1 MKFHKLWYKVIKT
14 SKYTNIWMGKCML
27 MIEIVYISA
36 SVSSISMRPPL
47 ALSSYIS
54 SVISDSPLSE
64 SVSSSLSDR
73 SMYLSVLGS

>member
-14 SKYTNIWMGKCML
+14 SKYTNIWMGKCIV